1 MCTPS
6 RATALL
12 SLCTFCRSALEQILP
27 TLSGSWPPAAPAPA
41 DETESCSKL
50 RRLAAKQPS
59 VYSQQCYTECEAMPL
74 DQCDTVITWRQG
86 DAPALC
92 KLDRG
97 ECISDSVS
105 VQDCNTSYFATLA
118 SGWTQHGDVSSGL
131 FADWPVP
138 VNATLYNSAS
148 LEAWVG
154 TQGANHDY
162 WSVTLSKWVS
172 ENIGHSLVLG
182 DAIRSR
188 FTTVNDASAN
198 DDTVYPFLQRGLGN
212 RGFAA
217 VAATLGKAAEHCI
230 ANLTESLWFE
240 INLCMSGALHEQ
252 GVDVSGSLLNLE
264 LESQSHRLQI
274 LADPLHSLCLRSVR
288 STLWPTT
295 WSSATLQETPLPTT
309 RSSTCITHGLIWPE
323 WAGKPRTQRSG
334 HTCTA
339 TQPAGMMTWTRG

>member
-118 SGWTQHGDVSSGL
+118 SGWT
-131 FADWPVP
+131 
-138 VNATLYNSAS
+138 
-148 LEAWVG
+148 
-154 TQGANHDY
+154 
-162 WSVTLSKWVS
+162 
-172 ENIGHSLVLG
+172 HSLVLG